1 MSKAP
6 TQKEIKA
13 AVKIASERQARLGL
27 VRNIISGPDRD
38 RYDHFLKNGF
48 PAWKGTNY
56 YYNRYRPGLGTVL
69 FGVFLV
75 AGGAFHYIALYMSWK
90 RQKDFVERYIK
101 FARNAAWGDNL
112 NIPGIDDSPAPA
124 PAAPAADDE
133 EGPQLPRNRKERRMQ
148 EQMARREAAK
158 ERGGRSR
165 KPAPAAR
172 STSGSGTATPRETAA
187 QTGQTGPTGSK
198 KRVVAENGKI
208 LVVDSVGD
216 VYLEEQDEDGNTEQY
231 LLDVSAENAS

>member
-1 MSKAP
+1 M
-6 TQKEIKA
+6 
-13 AVKIASERQARLGL
+13 
-27 VRNIISGPDRD
+27 RNILSGPDRD
-38 RYDHFLKNGF
+38 RYDHFLRNGF

-90 RQKDFVERYIK
+90 RQRDFVERYIK

-112 NIPGIDDSPAPA
+112 NIPGIDDVPAPAPA
-124 PAAPAADDE
+124 PAAAEDDE
-133 EGPQLPRNRKERRMQ
+133 DAPPIPRNRKERRMQ
-148 EQMARREAAK
+148 EQAARKGAAK
-158 ERGGRSR
+158 EGRGRGR
-165 KPAPAAR
+165 KPA
-172 STSGSGTATPRETAA
+172 GSGTATPRETAVA
-187 QTGQTGPTGSK
+187 QSSGPTGAK

-216 VYLEEQDEDGNTEQY
+216 VYLEEENEEGEVEQF
-231 LLDVSAENAS
+231 LLDVSSDRRV